1 MRTTLRI
8 ILPLIGNVVPG
19 NVCFDRWKEILQRM
33 EQEERRTIHRQ
44 IELVYQYIC
53 NNRAREKRSSQS
65 RFG

>member
-33 EQEERRTIHRQ
+33 ELGGTAHDPSA
-44 IELVYQYIC
+44 
-53 NNRAREKRSSQS
+53 N
-65 RFG
+65 